1 MTLFTP
7 TYTNITPTL
16 HQLYTFFILGLHLSY
31 TFSTPNLVIILELHL
46 TYTFST
52 PNSVRILEIHLTYTF
67 LNLTLHLYYTNLHLH
82 YTNLKPILHLFFSCT
97 TPNLHFFYTQFNN
110 NSWTTCV
117 TSVLPMCAG
126 GREGGPNF
134 VFRAL
139 RPPVSEIELNA
150 PCLILIQIFLPD
162 PH

>member
-82 YTNLKPILHLFFSCT
+82 YTNLKPILHLFFLVLHLTYTFS
-97 TPNLHFFYTQFNN
+97 TPNSIIILELHVLLLCYP
-110 NSWTTCV
+110 CV
-117 TSVLPMCAG
+117 RGG
-126 GREGGPNF
+126 GRGAKFCFQSSPTTR
-134 VFRAL
+134 FRD
-139 RPPVSEIELNA
+139 RT
-150 PCLILIQIFLPD
+150 
-162 PH
+162 